1 MNHSF
6 DVDLAVQFGIEEAII
21 IENLAFW
28 IKKNVANNQ
37 NFIDGKYWT
46 FNSARAFNELF
57 PYMNPSKINRVLK
70 KLEKDGIIEIGNHN
84 KAAYDKTSWYTI
96 INQEILDKYKIN
108 IDVSSF
114 CKMKNGFDK
123 TENGFCNLQDRF
135 SQNEKPIPD
144 INTDINTYKKNTCNS
159 DESLGL
165 NPKGF
170 PRKDRIEKFLNE
182 NMDGIDYTKEIQ
194 EVIAKHLKKESE
206 EKVLATLLETY
217 KVGLETGRSLSEI
230 ATIIAK
236 GNALRPKN
244 KIEKKNTGVEIDAT
258 STKIEKDIVIPSPTP
273 AKKRETLGESDL
285 PKDEIDEVYSNDEL
299 VKLFGKFSRY
309 CREIKFNPNTTPD
322 EKTRIKKLQ
331 QDFNKI
337 TCVKTAKEFINKNN
351 LKIS

>member
-28 IKKNVANNQ
+28 IKKNVANNK
-37 NFIDGKYWT
+37 NFIEGKYWT

-114 CKMKNGFDK
+114 CKMKNGFVK

-144 INTDINTYKKNTCNS
+144 INTDINTDKKTTTKDTINYKEPEVEVEPKKNS
-159 DESLGL
+159 SS
-165 NPKGF
+165 
-170 PRKDRIEKFLNE
+170 FLSE
-182 NMDGIDYTKEIQ
+182 EMKE
-194 EVIAKHLKKESE
+194 LKKYLKEQVQDIPTCKNIMFLVE
-206 EKVLATLLETY
+206 NRGLTLERIQTVVEY
-217 KVGLETGRSLSEI
+217 SKKNN
-230 ATIIAK
+230 K
-236 GNALRPKN
+236 GNGYIYSALENNWDIP
-244 KIEKKNTGVEIDAT
+244 EKKVMD
-258 STKIEKDIVIPSPTP
+258 PSPKP
-273 AKKRETLGESDL
+273 AKKRETLGEEDL
-285 PKDEIDEVYSNDEL
+285 PKTEIDEVYSNDEL
-299 VKLFGKFSRY
+299 VKLFGKVSKY
-309 CREIKFNPNTTPD
+309 CRELKFNPATTPG
-322 EKTRIKKLQ
+322 EKARIKKLQ

-337 TCVKTAKEFINKNN
+337 TCLKTAKEFITKNN

>member
-28 IKKNVANNQ
+28 IKKNVANNK

-144 INTDINTYKKNTCNS
+144 INTDINTNKKTTTKDTKNYKESEIEIETKDSSSSFLSENLKELKKYLTEHIQDIPTCKNIMFLVENRGLTLERIQTVVEYSKKNT
-159 DESLGL
+159 
-165 NPKGF
+165 
-170 PRKDRIEKFLNE
+170 
-182 NMDGIDYTKEIQ
+182 
-194 EVIAKHLKKESE
+194 
-206 EKVLATLLETY
+206 
-217 KVGLETGRSLSEI
+217 
-230 ATIIAK
+230 K
-236 GNALRPKN
+236 GNGYIYSALENNWDIPT
-244 KIEKKNTGVEIDAT
+244 KKA
-258 STKIEKDIVIPSPTP
+258 VIPSPIPT
-273 AKKRETLGESDL
+273 KKKQTLGEQELKDSL
-285 PKDEIDEVYSNDEL
+285 PSEEREYKELEFKTHNIIKKQPDL
-299 VKLFGKFSRY
+299 VKEFY
-309 CREIKFNPNTTPD
+309 
-322 EKTRIKKLQ
+322 
-331 QDFNKI
+331 KI
-337 TCVKTAKEFINKNN
+337 RNLEQLKQFVDKNN
-351 LKIS
+351 IKVS